1 MLNTEAW
8 LRSIKTGEGKK
19 KKKKKHKDWKKKS
32 SHLTI
37 RKFVVTLSK

>member
-8 LRSIKTGEGKK
+8 LRSIKTGEEK